1 MVIAMPKRDDDRAA
15 VEYVREFLADIRAQL
30 RAGAKGPGV
39 VLRLDDDD
47 CVKMLACL
55 KDPPYPN
62 SRPSKV
68 PIMKVAILYYA
79 QRRYRE
85 GALKK
90 TIVAE
95 VMERFNCSRS
105 FAYDALKKPSK

>member
-1 MVIAMPKRDDDRAA
+1 MTRSGDDRVA

-30 RAGAKGPGV
+30 RAGSKGPGV

-62 SRPSKV
+62 GRPSKG
-68 PIMKVAILYYA
+68 PSMKVEIQLYYA
-79 QRRYRE
+79 RHYRE